1 MGISDGRG
9 GQPMDRVKKLF
20 LIGVGIIT
28 IAFDE
33 ASKAVEQALETI
45 QEQREKING
54 FYQEQA

>member
-1 MGISDGRG
+1 
-9 GQPMDRVKKLF
+9 MDRVKKLF

-54 FYQEQA
+54 FYQKEQA